1 MKTLTTIES
10 NVLNNANVRNGLNI
24 EAIETATIN
33 GSKKSKSGVNAT
45 FETAKL
51 ISNAVD
57 YFKSKECKQIFVANG
72 LMWNLEDFFNHIGY
86 DKSWSY
92 KLIKAVKLGDA
103 KFKEYTDTDQ
113 KTYSIEAFIKYA
125 SETPTKEKEEFKL
138 KLTFG
143 ESKLSINDKDE
154 LTSTLTKAQIQAVI
168 ILLKRKMDTMV
179 EA

>member
-1 MKTLTTIES
+1 MKNLTTIES

-33 GSKKSKSGVNAT
+33 GSKKSKSSVNAT

-51 ISNAVD
+51 IVNAVD

-72 LMWNLEDFFNHIGY
+72 LMWKLEDFFNHIGY
-86 DKSWSY
+86 SKQWAY
-92 KLIKAVKLGDA
+92 KLIKAVKIGDA
-103 KFKEYTDTDQ
+103 KFQEYLSIDQ
-113 KTYSIEAFIKYA
+113 LTYSIDAFLIWANDK
-125 SETPTKEKEEFKL
+125 PTKEKEEFKL

-168 ILLKRKMDTMV
+168 VLLKRKMDTMV